1 MGDAKLTAEREAEIR
16 AADAW
21 HGEDIGRHGLGPP
34 IHHRRELL
42 AEIDRLRAAEAAAR
56 ADERARFAP
65 LLEACQPQLKDS
77 AGSFY
82 ERVQRALRELERGE
96 HIAGEGGGHG

>member
-1 MGDAKLTAEREAEIR
+1 MSDAKLTAEREAEIR

-42 AEIDRLRAAEAAAR
+42 AEIDRLRTAESAAR
-56 ADERARFAP
+56 ADERAAVVAF
-65 LLEACQPQLKDS
+65 
-77 AGSFY
+77 
-82 ERVQRALRELERGE
+82 LREDDADWGLLDAAEMIERGE
-96 HIAGEGGGHG
+96 HIAGKGGEHG

>member
-1 MGDAKLTAEREAEIR
+1 MSDARPSPGRMMELRDLVADELMLTDGEAE
-16 AADAW
+16 
-21 HGEDIGRHGLGPP
+21 
-34 IHHRRELL
+34 ELL
-42 AEIDRLRAAEAAAR
+42 AEIDALHAEIDRLRAAEAAAR

-82 ERVQRALRELERGE
+82 ERVQRALRELERGD